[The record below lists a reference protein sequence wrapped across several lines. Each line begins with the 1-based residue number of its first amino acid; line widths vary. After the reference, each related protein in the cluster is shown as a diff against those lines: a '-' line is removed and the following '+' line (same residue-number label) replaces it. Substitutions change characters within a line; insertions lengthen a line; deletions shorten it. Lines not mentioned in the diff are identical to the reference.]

1 MKKVIFDIE
10 TKNIFSDVGSDNP
23 ADLDLS
29 VISMYDYNTNK
40 YYSFLENELN
50 KLWPFLETAD
60 LFITFN
66 GKSFD
71 LPLLQ
76 KYAPFDL
83 STKQHLDIFEKVEN
97 SIKKK
102 IGLNAIASM
111 TLGISKSA
119 SGLQAVKWWN
129 SGEIKKIIK
138 YCEQDVKV
146 TKDVYEYGLK
156 NKKLSYFDTK
166 TKEKTDIIIDF
177 SLSKNQNNNEAPT
190 LF

>member
-29 VISMYDYNTNK
+29 VISIYDYNTNK

>member
-29 VISMYDYNTNK
+29 VISIYDYNTNK

-111 TLGISKSA
+111 TLGMSKSA